1 MKSVRDKKADRQ
13 IDRML
18 SQALT
23 QKAKPDAALQ
33 QRICSQWKEKREMN
47 QNRKWIVAAAASV
60 CVLAVTVSVGAAGR
74 YLSSRQVAE
83 EFNMDNMAKAF
94 SKMTLLLTRDKAATL
109 VQSSEDMPT
118 VSQMPKLLSM
128 G

>member
-33 QRICSQWKEKREMN
+33 QRILIMYMS
-47 QNRKWIVAAAASV
+47 
-60 CVLAVTVSVGAAGR
+60 
-74 YLSSRQVAE
+74 
-83 EFNMDNMAKAF
+83 
-94 SKMTLLLTRDKAATL
+94 
-109 VQSSEDMPT
+109 
-118 VSQMPKLLSM
+118 
-128 G
+128 

>member
-74 YLSSRQVAE
+74 YLSSRQIGRAHV
-83 EFNMDNMAKAF
+83 
-94 SKMTLLLTRDKAATL
+94 
-109 VQSSEDMPT
+109 
-118 VSQMPKLLSM
+118 
-128 G
+128 